1 MKGGSAGDVTA
12 AVKNPFDN
20 QTCQRYHLVYPD
32 ILSECFRNNW
42 LMTAS
47 VRPAAVRECEKKEI
61 TTGSQQRETQATRV
75 AAAEK
80 RRTPSFHFYT
90 AGNNQMKT
98 LMNCFNLNETAQKQ
112 QLLNKNTFPI
122 ISLSRCFQ
130 VRPPFHSICI
140 TVKEIANSFGT
151 H

>member
-1 MKGGSAGDVTA
+1 MTVSVRLA
-12 AVKNPFDN
+12 AVME
-20 QTCQRYHLVYPD
+20 Y
-32 ILSECFRNNW
+32 
-42 LMTAS
+42 
-47 VRPAAVRECEKKEI
+47 EKKEI
-61 TTGSQQRETQATRV
+61 TTDSQHRGIHATWVV
-75 AAAEK
+75 AAEEQC
-80 RRTPSFHFYT
+80 TPSLHFHT

-130 VRPPFHSICI
+130 VRPPFRSICI